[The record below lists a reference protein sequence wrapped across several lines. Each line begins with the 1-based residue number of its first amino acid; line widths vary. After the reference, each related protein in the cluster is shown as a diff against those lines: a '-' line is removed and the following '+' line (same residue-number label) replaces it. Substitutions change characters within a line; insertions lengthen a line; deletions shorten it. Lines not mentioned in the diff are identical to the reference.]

1 MQFYLRFSA
10 LGDKKKWRKKLQ
22 DLTSLC
28 TFAPMKLQKN
38 YHTTYNVIKGT
49 TFLMLFFLYTLSCY
63 SNDNLSQL
71 EVKQRKG
78 NMLIKLH
85 NYNDTI
91 PLVCVIQGSGNNLE
105 ADFDPEKVLRVSGTL
120 LNRGA
125 ATISIRSKE
134 TDEVIVRCDTI
145 IRLENATFNLPEVT
159 VSGMKRP
166 IKSRI
171 SHSMGLPSFMFTEN
185 HPKLKIFK
193 DLNMLLSNI
202 GVKRHTDGYGQFHF
216 FAQIMVVDGE
226 GEIDPIPPISISPSD
241 IKQLDFYRTKPTD
254 PDIVVIQLKQN

>member
-1 MQFYLRFSA
+1 MEKKVARF
-10 LGDKKKWRKKLQ
+10 DFFMYF
-22 DLTSLC
+22 C
-28 TFAPMKLQKN
+28 PMKLQKN

-63 SNDNLSQL
+63 SNDKLPQL

-85 NYNDTI
+85 NNNDTT
-91 PLVCVIQGSGNNLE
+91 S
-105 ADFDPEKVLRVSGTL
+105 
-120 LNRGA
+120 
-125 ATISIRSKE
+125 
-134 TDEVIVRCDTI
+134 
-145 IRLENATFNLPEVT
+145 RLEKDTFNLPEVT